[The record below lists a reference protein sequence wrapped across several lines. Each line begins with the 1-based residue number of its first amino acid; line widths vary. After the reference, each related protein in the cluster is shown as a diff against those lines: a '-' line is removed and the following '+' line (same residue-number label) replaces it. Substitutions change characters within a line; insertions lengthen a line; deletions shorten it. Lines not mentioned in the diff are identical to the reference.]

1 MSCPTVTTINRS
13 EYIGNSLI
21 TINDNF
27 SNLKEGI
34 CDNDV
39 NISSLQQDVQS
50 LDTFIVN
57 LSTEVIHSVSKGL
70 VKFSG
75 FKDTNGSSTSNNPNR
90 LIYSSYN
97 ISSVY
102 RKNIGDYR
110 VYFSSPLSTG
120 NYLVLATNSEKT
132 SLSGNYIWSQPYS
145 TTKEYLEIKTQSSDG
160 LLADADFISISII

>member
-1 MSCPTVTTINRS
+1 MSCPAITTINRS
-13 EYIGNSLI
+13 EYIGNSLE
-21 TINDNF
+21 TINNNF
-27 SNLKEGI
+27 SNLKDGI
-34 CDNDV
+34 CDNEL
-39 NISSLQQDVQS
+39 NISSLQGDIQN

-57 LSTEVIHSVSKGL
+57 LSTEVIHGVSKVL

-75 FKDTNGSSTSNNPNR
+75 PKDINGSTTSNNPNR
-90 LIYSSYN
+90 LIYNSYN

-102 RKNIGDYR
+102 KKNTGDYR
-110 VYFSSPLSTG
+110 VYFSSPLSTS

-160 LLADADFISISII
+160 LLADADFVSVSII